1 VSGLATE
8 GRGIDFH
15 LREPSRKR
23 GLFCSGAIIKTSN
36 LTGEIHGSRNCIS
49 VGIRPEAIE
58 SPI

>member
-23 GLFCSGAIIKTSN
+23 GLFCSGAVIKISN
-36 LTGEIHGSRNCIS
+36 LTEEIRGSRNCIS
-49 VGIRPEAIE
+49 LGIKPEAIE